1 MMKLINLEF
10 IVKHI
15 IHKLIHLFKLLTH
28 EFIVFKIKLL
38 KITKLWEIV
47 PWFKFKMHFLKLW
60 EILVLEIFKH
70 FILLIFM
77 KIMPMPWVVIYSI
90 ILISSFILMLT
101 SLMPALMHMPV
112 IFFILA
118 TLMSAS
124 LIPTTLMSA
133 SLMPTTMMSL
143 SLIPT
148 TMATSL
154 MPTTMMTISLTLM
167 PSHSFSPARTR
178 TVGWIK
184 LRRKARV
191 SRIWS
196 TILRRMLR
204 ANCAIWTILAG
215 LIYLGTSPIFRWR
228 KWTRHCF
235 IRLRCWCYL
244 QKIKII

>member
-1 MMKLINLEF
+1 M
-10 IVKHI
+10 
-15 IHKLIHLFKLLTH
+15 
-28 EFIVFKIKLL
+28 
-38 KITKLWEIV
+38 WEIV
-47 PWFKFKMHFLKLW
+47 PWFKCKMHFLKLW

-77 KIMPMPWVVIYSI
+77 KIIPMPWLIIYSI
-90 ILISSFILMLT
+90 ILISSFILMLS
-101 SLMPALMHMPV
+101 SLMPALVPMPV
-112 IFFILA
+112 IFFIL
-118 TLMSAS
+118 
-124 LIPTTLMSA
+124 TTLMSA
-133 SLMPTTMMSL
+133 

-154 MPTTMMTISLTLM
+154 MPTTMVTSLMPTTMMAISLTLM

-191 SRIWS
+191 SRIRS
-196 TILRRMLR
+196 SILRRMLR

-215 LIYLGTSPIFRWR
+215 LIYLGASPIFRWR

-244 QKIKII
+244 QRI